1 MELDTLKNSWNTI
14 SVDVNRNE
22 FDIISATKKEM
33 TSPLDHLKKRAR
45 KQVKILPLL
54 FAFLIVI
61 ATQIPGVK
69 DSLLIWIALVI
80 LPLTTIYY
88 YFNLKLINEL
98 ETYDG
103 TVKHNIQIKIKK
115 LIRSNR
121 IYLVVTRIAFALLMI
136 AAEGLI
142 RYGKSGS
149 IPGLEIITGVDFWLR
164 LLIYLGI
171 FGVHYLVSRLTFN
184 LYFGKHLKKLK
195 RILADMQ

>member
-14 SVDVNRNE
+14 SVDINRNE

-33 TSPLDHLKKRAR
+33 TSPLHHLKKRAR

-54 FAFLIVI
+54 FAFLMII
-61 ATQIPGVK
+61 ATQISGAK
-69 DSLLIWIALVI
+69 DRFLIWMALAI
-80 LPLTTIYY
+80 LPLITMYY

-103 TVKHNIQIKIKK
+103 TVQHNIEIKLKK
-115 LIRSNR
+115 LISSNR
-121 IYLVVTRIAFALLMI
+121 IYLIVTRIGFAVLI
-136 AAEGLI
+136 IVAEGLI

-149 IPGLEIITGVDFWLR
+149 IPGLEIIIGLDFWLR

-184 LYFGKHLKKLK
+184 LYFGKHLKQLK

>member
-1 MELDTLKNSWNTI
+1 MELDALKNSWNTI
-14 SVDVNRNE
+14 SVDVDRTE
-22 FDIISATKKEM
+22 FDLIAATKKEM
-33 TSPLDHLKKRAR
+33 ISPLDHLKKRAR

-54 FAFLIVI
+54 FAFLMII
-61 ATQIPGVK
+61 ATQISGAK
-69 DSLLIWIALVI
+69 DSFLIWMALAI
-80 LPLTTIYY
+80 LPLITMYY

-103 TVKHNIQIKIKK
+103 TVQHNIEIKLKK
-115 LIRSNR
+115 LISSNR
-121 IYLVVTRIAFALLMI
+121 MYLIVTRIGFALLI
-136 AAEGLI
+136 IVAEGLI

-149 IPGLEIITGVDFWLR
+149 IPGVEVIIGLDFWLR

-184 LYFGKHLKKLK
+184 LYFGKHLKQLK